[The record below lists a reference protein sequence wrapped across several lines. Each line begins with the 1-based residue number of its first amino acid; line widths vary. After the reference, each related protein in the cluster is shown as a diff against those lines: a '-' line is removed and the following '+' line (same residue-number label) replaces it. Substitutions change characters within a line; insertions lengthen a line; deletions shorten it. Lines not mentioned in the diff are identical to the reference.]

1 MIYNRDK
8 RFGAN
13 KPKPTE
19 LDNVAPT
26 IKEEVVEE
34 TIEEEA
40 LDVSSLPWEELRAY
54 AKEQGVDLAKHRS
67 KQDIID
73 QLTK

>member
-1 MIYNRDK
+1 MIYHRDK
-8 RFGAN
+8 RFGAD
-13 KPKPTE
+13 KPKLTE

-40 LDVSSLPWEELRAY
+40 VDVSSLPWEELRAY
-54 AKEQGVDLAKHRS
+54 AKEQGVDLAKYRS